1 MPKNRRGLS
10 SVVGA
15 LFFTVLMIA
24 GFSVLSLALD
34 AQTDIVTTQ
43 RAVSDIDIKK
53 QQEHF
58 GILVSTDENNFLSIN
73 VDNQGQNPVEISSIW
88 IMNKTLPDQPV
99 SRYTVNYDDA
109 FIPSGFTSNIL
120 STQTLEMI
128 PDAYGIKVI
137 STLGSIQTDNFVVGG
152 SPSTNG
158 LRAELITDPPD
169 VIIGQN
175 VTIAMIVT
183 NTGDGVIQNVEP
195 DPLSVSGTG
204 SVIAFTSHRPVSV
217 DLDRGES
224 VMFSWDYR
232 VTGDSGDDLN
242 FSAIARGDFVDPD
255 DVWTNV
261 VSDTSILRLPTDG
274 GETTTEL
281 IVLTQ
286 DLLARPE
293 IFVILPVPFGES
305 NQQALWGVNVVN
317 PIEKDL
323 EVSKIVITATST
335 RYTGGDEIFTDN
347 NGNACSAQHV
357 DPTMGGTWSCP
368 IANQLMWKD
377 LDNPITVPGLSTV
390 PFLARVEPGF
400 IGSSGTF
407 LETVPVS
414 VTVYTTLGQFGKSGY
429 GTSFHDGDAAIPN
442 VYLTD
447 VPGSIANAN
456 IFSNATVSSGGV
468 LKLNATLADFD
479 ADISQYIKGTDSR
492 LIINI
497 PKGWTNPSIISAPG
511 FTMDPIASFGD
522 GSSQIVGTLNSDI
535 TGASDAQTIQFQ
547 ITAPDVTST
556 QLYVMYILADG
567 VSTTGGVEEAAVG
580 SLAEVVL
587 KVLSPP

>member
-1 MPKNRRGLS
+1 M
-10 SVVGA
+10 VGA